1 MNSLAGNRKAA
12 KRNRRS
18 SVWNGIRSR
27 SRIWTVR
34 RNARATERNTSEWML
49 TFQTKKAGRTAS
61 GMRLKAPTV
70 WIGNVLQGKG
80 SRIKRQNAEQKCPAL
95 PGRPAAS
102 GKRAYGNPCLKRYQQ
117 PSENSFLLM
126 QYPAISF
133 LFPKAQETASPLER
147 RSMPFSRESTWDW
160 LTSTERWHLIKRSPS
175 SSCA

>member
-1 MNSLAGNRKAA
+1 MEWDQVQKPDLDGQKECKSHRKEYFRMDADLPD
-12 KRNRRS
+12 KKS
-18 SVWNGIRSR
+18 WKNGIRNAAESASSLDR
-27 SRIWTVR
+27 KRFTRKRIPHKKTKC
-34 RNARATERNTSEWML
+34 RAKMPS
-49 TFQTKKAGRTAS
+49 S
-61 GMRLKAPTV
+61 
-70 WIGNVLQGKG
+70 
-80 SRIKRQNAEQKCPAL
+80 S
-95 PGRPAAS
+95 GRPAAS